1 MARLSIHHVTT
12 YSYAQPVKFG
22 PHHWMFRPRDTH
34 DLRLLDMKI
43 TVQPDPELRWYHDV
57 FGNSIAIA
65 RFEAPARE
73 LRFESRIELEHYGVE
88 LDEFPVDDVAHS
100 LPFVYPTREQPDLAR
115 TIERHYPDPEGEVAD
130 WARKFLS
137 ERGRSRTSDVLG
149 AMTEAIRQDFRY
161 QARDEPGVQTP
172 TETLEMGSG
181 SCRDFAIFF
190 MEAARS
196 LGLAARFVTGYL
208 YDPALDG
215 VTSLEVRGAGTTH
228 AWAQVYLPGAGWIE
242 MDPTNGIVGS
252 TNLFRVGVGRT
263 PEQAMPLRGTFEGN
277 AADYRGMNV
286 QVTVNDITP
295 VPPRRVGAN
304 DA

>member
-12 YSYAQPVKFG
+12 YSYARPVTFG

-34 DLRLLDMKI
+34 DLRLLRMTIDI
-43 TVQPDPELRWYHDV
+43 RPQPELRWYHDV

-65 RFEAPARE
+65 RFPDAASE

-88 LDEFPVDDVAHS
+88 LDAFPVDDEAQN
-100 LPFVYPTREQPDLAR
+100 LPFVYPTLEQPDLAR

-130 WARKFLS
+130 WARGFLGEQGSGDTS
-137 ERGRSRTSDVLG
+137 EVLG
-149 AMTEAIRQDFRY
+149 AMTQTIRQDFRY
-161 QARDEPGVQTP
+161 QARDEHGVQTP
-172 TETLEMGSG
+172 TETLALGSG
-181 SCRDFAIFF
+181 SCRDFAVFL

-215 VTSLEVRGAGTTH
+215 AAGQAMRGAGTTH

-242 MDPTNGIVGS
+242 LDPTNGIVGS
-252 TNLFRVGVGRT
+252 ANLFRIGVGRT
-263 PEQAMPLRGTFEGN
+263 PEQAVPLRGTFEGYPG
-277 AADYRGMNV
+277 DYLGMNV
-286 QVTVNDITP
+286 EVTVSDITP
-295 VPPRRVGAN
+295 AAPGGGA
-304 DA
+304 